1 MARVVRVARAG
12 VVASLLLVPSVVAAQ
27 EIRPFEPDTA
37 SRPAAPMIAPDSIEA
52 EHSNAF
58 LFAMTGA
65 MIGAGLL
72 VVDNANC
79 GYGELCFVPTV
90 SAAAGALLGGGAGW
104 MVGAIVDEWRRREAA
119 TD

>member
-1 MARVVRVARAG
+1 MTRVIRLVRVA
-12 VVASLLLVPSVVAAQ
+12 VVASLLLAPSAVAAQ
-27 EIRPFEPDTA
+27 EIRPFEPD
-37 SRPAAPMIAPDSIEA
+37 SGSQPAAPMIAPDSIEA

-65 MIGAGLL
+65 MIGAGLA
-72 VVDNANC
+72 VVDNTNC

-104 MVGAIVDEWRRREAA
+104 MVGAIVDEWRRRDAA